1 MNADE
6 ILAKVVARISE
17 GGMPAA
23 FEELACILK
32 AEPTNLE
39 ALRLRGQ
46 YSAMADRWPDAV
58 SDLTAVLAGNPKAQF
73 KGMLGMGLRKAGDL
87 KSARAEYDREI
98 SIDPEDWVLYLN
110 RARVRKAMGDVVGA
124 KEDFVAAATKSQDAG
139 IFTELAELE
148 AEVGD
153 DQSALLHLDQ
163 AVEADKSW
171 RRFLNRG
178 VFKCKLERWQAAQFD
193 LDNADLGL
201 VAANEPLELRQ
212 PILRYRGQCR
222 FMLGD
227 EGAMDDLNEA
237 LALKPDDAMA
247 LGLRGT
253 MRAMRGEASALID
266 LNEAIRLEPGFA
278 AVIGTR
284 GDFHRMLG
292 DSAAAIQD
300 YRKVIEIDPTSKTL
314 FQEKISQLE
323 TKVWR
328 DRARAEIAA
337 GNDFVGLTHLDK
349 AVAEDPGWLNHLER
363 GELKTALKKWKEAI
377 SDLNIALAG
386 LAGRDEMLMYQQKAH
401 RCLGYAKF
409 FQGTEDPMEDLD
421 KALSLKPDD
430 SDALCIRGAVYCQR
444 RDARAIR
451 DLSEAIRVDP
461 ENALA
466 YAYRGDVHLINGDR
480 PLAANDYRKAIEL
493 VPHLKE
499 GLLVKLKQAEA
510 HD

>member
-1 MNADE
+1 MNADK

-23 FEELACILK
+23 FEELASILK
-32 AEPTNLE
+32 TEPNNLE

-58 SDLTAVLAGNPKAQF
+58 SDLTAVLALNPKAQF

-87 KSARAEYDREI
+87 TSARAEYDREI
-98 SIDPEDWVLYLN
+98 AIDPEDWVLYLN

-124 KEDFVAAATKSQDAG
+124 KEDFVSAATKSQDAG

-148 AEVGD
+148 AEAGD

-178 VFKCKLERWQAAQFD
+178 VFKCKLNQWEAAIRD
-193 LDNADLGL
+193 LDIALFELVELENAGESLQI
-201 VAANEPLELRQ
+201 AFRT
-212 PILRYRGQCR
+212 RGHCF
-222 FMLGD
+222 FMLGK
-227 EGAMDDLNEA
+227 EEA
-237 LALKPDDAMA
+237 ESDFDQAILLKPDDALA

-253 MRAMRGEASALID
+253 MRAMRGEARALID

-292 DSAAAIQD
+292 DVAAAIQD
-300 YRKVIEIDPTSKTL
+300 YRKVIDIDPTSKTL
-314 FQEKISQLE
+314 FQEKMSQLE

-328 DRARAEIAA
+328 DRAQAEIAA
-337 GNDFVGLTHLDK
+337 GNDYAGLTHLDK

-409 FQGTEDPMEDLD
+409 FQGAEDPMEDLD

-451 DLSEAIRVDP
+451 DLSEAIRADP

-466 YAYRGDVHLINGDR
+466 YAYRGDVHLINGDK
-480 PLAANDYRKAIEL
+480 PSAASDYRKAIEL

-499 GLLVKLKQAEA
+499 GLSNKLKQAEA

>member
-23 FEELACILK
+23 FEELASILK
-32 AEPTNLE
+32 AEPNNLE
-39 ALRLRGQ
+39 ALRLRGK

-58 SDLTAVLAGNPKAQF
+58 SDLTAVLALNPKAQF

-87 KSARAEYDREI
+87 KSAKAEYDREI
-98 SIDPEDWVLYLN
+98 ALDPEDWVLYLN
-110 RARVRKAMGDVVGA
+110 RARVRKGMGDIAGA
-124 KEDFVAAATKSQDAG
+124 KEDYAASATKAEDAG
-139 IFTELAELE
+139 IFTELAEME
-148 AEVGD
+148 AEIGD
-153 DQSALLHLDQ
+153 DKSALLHLDK

-171 RRFLNRG
+171 RQFLNRG
-178 VFKCKLERWQAAQFD
+178 VFKCKLNQWEAAIRD
-193 LDNADLGL
+193 LDIALFELVEAENAGDFLQI
-201 VAANEPLELRQ
+201 AFRT
-212 PILRYRGQCR
+212 RGHCF
-222 FMLGD
+222 FMLGK
-227 EGAMDDLNEA
+227 EEA
-237 LALKPDDAMA
+237 ESDFDQAILLKPDDALA

-253 MRAMRGEASALID
+253 MRAMRGEASALVD
-266 LNEAIRLEPGFA
+266 LNEAIRLEPRFST
-278 AVIGTR
+278 VIGTR

-300 YRKVIEIDPTSKTL
+300 YRKVIELDPTSKEL

-337 GNDFVGLTHLDK
+337 GNDYVGLTHLDK

-363 GELKTALKKWKEAI
+363 GELKTALKKWTEAI
-377 SDLNIALAG
+377 SDLNIAMAG
-386 LAGRDEMLMYQQKAH
+386 LAGRDDMGMYQQKAH

-421 KALSLKPDD
+421 KALALKPDD
-430 SDALCIRGAVYCQR
+430 TDALCIRGAVFCQR

-451 DLSEAIRVDP
+451 DLSEAIRADP
-461 ENALA
+461 GNALA
-466 YAYRGDVHLINGDR
+466 YAYRGDAHLINGDK
-480 PLAANDYRKAIEL
+480 PSAASDYRKAIEL
-493 VPHLKE
+493 VPHFIE
-499 GLLVKLKQAEA
+499 GLRGKLEEAEA
-510 HD
+510 HG